1 MVMKKHIVVKSIVL
15 FFLCMQALPAWPQ
28 ESYVPS
34 PGEPNLT
41 VKNII
46 NLFSHKLNEAI
57 NHYKLRNIRFDQG
70 EFTRVGSFEA
80 IVSFDDEDQP
90 HATGYYEVWLLS
102 YRNGWRLTK
111 KLFDWD
117 VGKFMIVNI
126 NDHGRPKIWI
136 EGSGGN
142 QGYFQ
147 IKGKLISLENGR
159 ENILFSTK
167 GYNNSGA
174 FGKFDMFE
182 IDFKVIDKN
191 QPVEI
196 VETRVKGKYDRKKD
210 KNIITSK
217 KKYNYKFNGKKY
229 ERVKDQ
235 T

>member
-1 MVMKKHIVVKSIVL
+1 MKKYIVVNFIVW
-15 FFLCMQALPAWPQ
+15 FSLCMLALPVWPQ

-46 NLFSHKLNEAI
+46 NLFSHKLNEA
-57 NHYKLRNIRFDQG
+57 NHHYKLRNIRYDQG
-70 EFTRVGSFEA
+70 EFTRAGSFEA

-90 HATGYYEVWLLS
+90 HATGYYEVWLLT
-102 YRNGWRLTK
+102 YKNGWRLTK

-147 IKGKLISLENGR
+147 IKGKLISLENGH

-174 FGKFDMFE
+174 YGKFDMFE
-182 IDFKVIDKN
+182 IDFKVIDKD

-196 VETRVKGKYDRKKD
+196 VETRIKGKYDRNKD
-210 KNIITSK
+210 KNVITSK
-217 KKYNYKFNGKKY
+217 KKYIYKFNGKKY
-229 ERVKDQ
+229 EIIKEN